1 MGDGMM
7 MKSALGAAALGTAMM
22 MATTSAHAQASPR
35 SPLLDLPQSQLRGE
49 LETRYQSALAA
60 TLAPDVK
67 RSEDV
72 RYIWASEAKVQCGIA
87 IGYLKTRTVDAD
99 SINKCD
105 AFTARL
111 SQVPPPPAPPLPPPQ
126 PPEPAC
132 SVPPVVSVFFDWD
145 VDVPPADAR
154 STLEQVV
161 QSRAMCGWRRIEV
174 IGHTDRSG
182 TDGYNLGLSNRRANN
197 VAALLEAAGV
207 PRGELAIT
215 GRGESQL
222 KVETLD
228 GVREPM
234 NRRVEIVTV
243 GSGQ

>member
-1 MGDGMM
+1 MGDGM
-7 MKSALGAAALGTAMM
+7 MKSALGAAAFGAAMIC
-22 MATTSAHAQASPR
+22 ASGSAHAQASPR
-35 SPLLDLPQSQLRGE
+35 SPLLDMPQSQLRGE
-49 LETRYQSALAA
+49 LETRYQTALAA
-60 TLAPDVK
+60 TLALDVK

-72 RYIWASEAKVQCGIA
+72 RYVWASEAKVQCGIA

-111 SQVPPPPAPPLPPPQ
+111 SQVPPPAEPPPPPL

-132 SVPPVVSVFFDWD
+132 SVPPVVSLFFDWN

-154 STLEQVV
+154 AALDQVV
-161 QSRAMCGWRRIEV
+161 QSRATCGWRRLDV
-174 IGHTDRSG
+174 VGHADRSG
-182 TDGYNLGLSNRRANN
+182 TDGYNLGLSTRRANN
-197 VAALLEAAGV
+197 IAALLEAAGV
-207 PRGELAIT
+207 PRGELTIT

-234 NRRVEIVTV
+234 NRRVEIITV

>member
-1 MGDGMM
+1 MRACSGR
-7 MKSALGAAALGTAMM
+7 LGT
-22 MATTSAHAQASPR
+22 R
-35 SPLLDLPQSQLRGE
+35 KLRGE
-49 LETRYQSALAA
+49 LDTRYQAALAA

-111 SQVPPPPAPPLPPPQ
+111 SQVPPPPAPPLPPPP

-154 STLEQVV
+154 LSFLHASGTRRGATDVAPAPTRSR
-161 QSRAMCGWRRIEV
+161 SRARW
-174 IGHTDRSG
+174 S
-182 TDGYNLGLSNRRANN
+182 
-197 VAALLEAAGV
+197 
-207 PRGELAIT
+207 P
-215 GRGESQL
+215 
-222 KVETLD
+222 
-228 GVREPM
+228 P
-234 NRRVEIVTV
+234 
-243 GSGQ
+243 